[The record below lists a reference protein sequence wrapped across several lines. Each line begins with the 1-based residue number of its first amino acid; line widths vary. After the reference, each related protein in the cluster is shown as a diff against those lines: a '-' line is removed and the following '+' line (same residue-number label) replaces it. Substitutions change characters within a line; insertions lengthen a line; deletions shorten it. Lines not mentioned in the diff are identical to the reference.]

1 MSEEQLS
8 ALLAKLKEDAGLR
21 EKLQGAADID
31 TAIALA
37 KEAGFDVSMSAL
49 LRREAQQVF
58 ILTDEEIEEVAGGGT
73 CNWIALSFE
82 NTGKC
87 WC

>member
-21 EKLQGAADID
+21 ETLQGAADID

-37 KEAGFDVSMSAL
+37 KGAGFDVSMSAL

>member
-8 ALLAKLKEDAGLR
+8 AFLEAVKADAGLL
-21 EKLQGAADID
+21 EKLKGATDLDA
-31 TAIALA
+31 AVSIAKA
-37 KEAGFDVSMSAL
+37 AGFDVSKAVL

-58 ILTDEEIEEVAGGGT
+58 ELTDEELEEVAGGGT
-73 CNWIALSFE
+73 CNWFALSFE
-82 NTGKC
+82 NTGNC